1 MTCSNQGCPGAYEDR
16 EVIEVVRAG
25 RDDPHFIV
33 VERVPATVCDVCGD
47 TLFTP
52 ETVARLQALRQ
63 APPAA
68 TCCAPLYDFAA
79 LPAKEEGR

>member
-1 MTCSNQGCPGAYEDR
+1 MTCRNQGCPGAYEDR

-33 VERVPATVCDVCGD
+33 VERVPATVCDFCGD

-52 ETVARLQALRQ
+52 ETVERLQALRQ
-63 APPAA
+63 APPPA
-68 TCCAPLYDFAA
+68 TRSVPLYDFAA
-79 LPAKEEGR
+79 LPAGAGG